1 LKTIGS
7 SWEGTRSSSA
17 EETVSPLRDYNAD
30 GLVVCFG
37 LALDT
42 CKASQALPDSRS
54 KARKVHAVS
63 MILSRQ
69 QLNQYDSDGIV
80 FPIKVFSAAEA
91 SLFRSALE
99 SIADNCEEASLKRL
113 DGLHLFFDWAHR
125 LVTHDALLNAVE
137 DVLGGDILVDG
148 TLVFWKPPRDFGY
161 VSWHQDAVYSGWHL
175 TPTTS
180 AWIALTPSH
189 RANGCMRVIPGS
201 HKKGL
206 LNHANVLDVSNLLIR
221 GEQVRMDVDE
231 SRAVDVVLQPG
242 EMSLHQSTIVHG
254 SNPNTSAEP
263 RIGFIVR
270 FVTSRVA
277 TRDRPMLRVR
287 GEAECRH
294 LSLAKP
300 PAEMDQQTAFSAWR
314 AYSRS

>member
-1 LKTIGS
+1 MST
-7 SWEGTRSSSA
+7 
-17 EETVSPLRDYNAD
+17 
-30 GLVVCFG
+30 
-37 LALDT
+37 
-42 CKASQALPDSRS
+42 
-54 KARKVHAVS
+54 
-63 MILSRQ
+63 MLSRP
-69 QLNQYDSDGIV
+69 QLDQYDSDGIV
-80 FPIKVFSAAEA
+80 FPVKVFSAAEV

-99 SIADNCEEASLKRL
+99 SIADKCEAASLKRM

-125 LVTHDALLNAVE
+125 LVTHRALLNAVE

-189 RANGCMRVIPGS
+189 RDNGCMRVIPGS
-201 HKKGL
+201 HEKGL
-206 LNHANVLDVSNLLIR
+206 LNHANVPDDSNLLFR

-231 SRAVDVVLQPG
+231 SQAVDVVLQPG

-277 TRDRPMLRVR
+277 TRERPMLRVR

-294 LSLAKP
+294 LSLAEP
-300 PAEMDQQTAFSAWR
+300 PTERDQRAAFSAWR
-314 AYSRS
+314 AYSGS